1 MATKKKRNASGARA
15 KVETRPEATA
25 SAAPTAPTAPT
36 AQAAPASPTG
46 ARPATGPVARDATPA
61 ARPTTASL
69 PAEVVRDDWTVI
81 ILALM
86 MFLAPA
92 VGVPHEEMLQD
103 TLKSIVVAFAALG
116 AGLMFFWHQRNR
128 RDGLRWHALMWL
140 PLALMFYALGSM
152 AWSHAYLGGVEAIRW
167 FILGLLLWL
176 GLNTLSRERLP
187 WLFWGIHCGVLVA
200 SLWTALQFWT
210 DFRYFPQGPNPAST
224 FVNRNFFAEFVVCT
238 LPFSTLLILRAKA
251 SALIALLA
259 FTTAFNLVAMMMT
272 GTRSALLAL
281 LAMLLVLPVILYR
294 YRKLFAFSSWGAGS
308 RILLFGVLLGTTL
321 GLGLINTNNP
331 KIIEEHR
338 LEQRGMNALERAF
351 ARSKSMTQTEE
362 YTQRSFSVRLVMW
375 KATARIIQARPF
387 SGVGAGAWEVDIPLY
402 QAEGSQLETD
412 YYVHNE
418 ILQLLA
424 EYGLVGWLF
433 LLCLLGYLTQAAWK
447 TLRAATPDEQAEAP
461 LRAITLLAMLMFLIV
476 SNAGFPW
483 RMASTGAL
491 FALML
496 AILGASDAR
505 LGYRGAMAGI
515 RLPWKPAYSQV
526 GAVVMM
532 ICLALAAYV
541 SQQAAESESKIVRAV
556 KLALSI
562 SQSGDYHNPRWDK
575 TKREMLNLI
584 QEGIELNPHYRKIT
598 PMVADELA
606 KWGDWRNAVWIWES
620 VLGSRPYVVAIMSNV
635 ARGYA
640 QMGQNDKALEYLKRA
655 KELQPK
661 ATSVNSLEVI
671 LLSRTGKEA
680 QAYRQ
685 TKELVTAGTY
695 DFDLINAA
703 YVLGARAKD
712 WPFAIKALELRSER
726 WPEQKA
732 DGLIKLG
739 HLYASVPDIRDDDK
753 ALASYKAAL
762 AAAPEANRAAVRA
775 QIPPAYQARL

>member
-1 MATKKKRNASGARA
+1 MATKKKRNAAAA
-15 KVETRPEATA
+15 KLQPTDRPAAAAASTAATA
-25 SAAPTAPTAPT
+25 DAAA
-36 AQAAPASPTG
+36 G
-46 ARPATGPVARDATPA
+46 RDPA
-61 ARPTTASL
+61 ARPPIRALKPPTLSL
-69 PAEVVRDDWTVI
+69 PVEIVRGDWTVI

-103 TLKSIVVAFAALG
+103 TLKSIVVSFAVLG

-128 RDGLRWHALMWL
+128 RDALRWHALMWL
-140 PLALMFYALGSM
+140 PLALMFYAIGSM

-176 GLNTLSRERLP
+176 GLNTLSRERVPL
-187 WLFWGIHCGVLVA
+187 LFWGIHWGAVVA

-238 LPFSTLLILRAKA
+238 LPFSAMLIARVKDP
-251 SALIALLA
+251 ALIALLA
-259 FTTAFNLVAMMMT
+259 FTTAFNLVAIMMT
-272 GTRSALLAL
+272 GTRSALLAM
-281 LAMLLVLPVILYR
+281 LAMVLVLPVILYR
-294 YRKLFAFSSWGAGS
+294 YRKQFAFSAWSASS
-308 RILLFGVLLGTTL
+308 RILLFGVLLGSTL
-321 GLGLINTNNP
+321 GLGLIHTGNP
-331 KIIEEHR
+331 KLIEEHR

-375 KATARIIQARPF
+375 KATARIIKARPF

-402 QAEGSQLETD
+402 QDEGSQLETD

-433 LLCLLGYLTQAAWK
+433 LLALLGYLIQAAWK
-447 TLRAATPDEQAEAP
+447 TLKADTPEEQAEAP
-461 LRAITLLAMLMFLIV
+461 LRAITLLAMLMFLII

-505 LGYRGAMAGI
+505 LGYGGVTACTRI
-515 RLPWKPAYSQV
+515 PWKPAHSQV
-526 GAVVMM
+526 GAVVTMV
-532 ICLALAAYV
+532 CLALAAFIA
-541 SQQAAESESKIVRAV
+541 QQAAESESKIVRAV
-556 KLALSI
+556 KYALSVT
-562 SQSGDYHNPRWDK
+562 QSGDYQNPRWDK
-575 TKREMLNLI
+575 TKREMLTLI
-584 QEGIELNPHYRKIT
+584 KEGIDINPHYRKIT

-620 VLGSRPYVVAIMSNV
+620 VLDSRPYVVAIMSNV

-640 QMGQNDKALEYLKRA
+640 QMGQNEKALEYLKRA

-680 QAYRQ
+680 QAYKQ
-685 TKELVTAGTY
+685 TKELVAAGTY

-712 WPFAIKALELRSER
+712 WPMAINALELRSER

-732 DGLIKLG
+732 DGLFKLG
-739 HLYASVPDIRDDDK
+739 GIYASVAEIKDEDK
-753 ALASYKAAL
+753 ALAAYRSAL
-762 AAAPEANRAAVRA
+762 AATPEANRAALRA

>member
-1 MATKKKRNASGARA
+1 MATKKKRNAAAA
-15 KVETRPEATA
+15 KLQPTDRPAALSAA
-25 SAAPTAPTAPT
+25 SAAATPD
-36 AQAAPASPTG
+36 AAAG
-46 ARPATGPVARDATPA
+46 RDPA
-61 ARPTTASL
+61 ARPPIRALKPPTLSL
-69 PAEVVRDDWTVI
+69 PVEIVRGDWTVI

-103 TLKSIVVAFAALG
+103 TLKSIVVSFAVLG

-128 RDGLRWHALMWL
+128 RDALRWHALMWL
-140 PLALMFYALGSM
+140 PLALMFYAIGSM

-176 GLNTLSRERLP
+176 GLNTLSRERVPL
-187 WLFWGIHCGVLVA
+187 LFWGIHWGAVVA

-238 LPFSTLLILRAKA
+238 LPFSAMLIARVKDP
-251 SALIALLA
+251 ALIALLA
-259 FTTAFNLVAMMMT
+259 FTTAFNLVAIMMT
-272 GTRSALLAL
+272 GTRSALLAM
-281 LAMLLVLPVILYR
+281 LAMVLVLPVILYR
-294 YRKLFAFSSWGAGS
+294 YRKQFAFSAWSASS
-308 RILLFGVLLGTTL
+308 RILLFGVLLGSTL
-321 GLGLINTNNP
+321 GLGLIHTGNP
-331 KIIEEHR
+331 KLIEEHR

-375 KATARIIQARPF
+375 KATARIIKARPF

-402 QAEGSQLETD
+402 QDEGSQLETD

-424 EYGLVGWLF
+424 EYGLAGWLF
-433 LLCLLGYLTQAAWK
+433 LLALLGYLIQAAWK
-447 TLRAATPDEQAEAP
+447 TLKADTPEEHAEAP
-461 LRAITLLAMLMFLIV
+461 LRAITLLAMLMFLII

-505 LGYRGAMAGI
+505 LGYGGVTACTRI
-515 RLPWKPAYSQV
+515 PWKPAHSQV
-526 GAVVMM
+526 GAVVTMV
-532 ICLALAAYV
+532 CLALAAFIA
-541 SQQAAESESKIVRAV
+541 QQAAESESKIVRAV
-556 KLALSI
+556 KYALSVT
-562 SQSGDYHNPRWDK
+562 QSGDYQNPRWDK
-575 TKREMLNLI
+575 TKREMLTLI
-584 QEGIELNPHYRKIT
+584 KEGIDINPHYRKIT

-620 VLGSRPYVVAIMSNV
+620 VLDSRPYVVAIMSNV

-640 QMGQNDKALEYLKRA
+640 QMGQNEKALEYLKRA

-680 QAYRQ
+680 QAYKQ
-685 TKELVTAGTY
+685 TKELVAAGTY

-712 WPFAIKALELRSER
+712 WPMAINALELRSER

-732 DGLIKLG
+732 DGLFKLG
-739 HLYASVPDIRDDDK
+739 GIYASVAEIKDEDK
-753 ALASYKAAL
+753 ALAAYRSAL
-762 AAAPEANRAAVRA
+762 AATPEANRAALRA

>member
-15 KVETRPEATA
+15 KVETRPEAA
-25 SAAPTAPTAPT
+25 VSAAAEAP
-36 AQAAPASPTG
+36 AAPASPTG

-61 ARPTTASL
+61 ARPGAVSL

-128 RDGLRWHALMWL
+128 RDALRWHALVWL
-140 PLALMFYALGSM
+140 PLALMFYAIGSM

-671 LLSRTGKEA
+671 LLSRSGKEA
-680 QAYRQ
+680 QALKQ
-685 TKELVTAGTY
+685 TRELVASGNF

>member
-1 MATKKKRNASGARA
+1 MATKKKRNAAAA
-15 KVETRPEATA
+15 KLQPTDRPAAAAA
-25 SAAPTAPTAPT
+25 SAA
-36 AQAAPASPTG
+36 AAA
-46 ARPATGPVARDATPA
+46 ATPDAAAGRDPA
-61 ARPTTASL
+61 ARPAIRALKPPTLSL
-69 PAEVVRDDWTVI
+69 PVEIVRGDWTVI

-103 TLKSIVVAFAALG
+103 TLKSIVVSFAVLG

-128 RDGLRWHALMWL
+128 RDALRWHALMWL
-140 PLALMFYALGSM
+140 PLALMFYAIGSM

-176 GLNTLSRERLP
+176 GLNTLSRERVAL
-187 WLFWGIHCGVLVA
+187 LFWGIHWGAVVA

-238 LPFSTLLILRAKA
+238 LPFSAMLIARVKDP
-251 SALIALLA
+251 ALIALLA
-259 FTTAFNLVAMMMT
+259 FTTAFNLVAIMMT
-272 GTRSALLAL
+272 GTRSALLAM
-281 LAMLLVLPVILYR
+281 LAMVLVLPVILYR
-294 YRKLFAFSSWGAGS
+294 YRKQFAFSAWSASS
-308 RILLFGVLLGTTL
+308 RILLFGVLLGSTL
-321 GLGLINTNNP
+321 GLGLIHTGNP
-331 KIIEEHR
+331 KLIEEHR

-375 KATARIIQARPF
+375 KATARIIKARPF

-402 QAEGSQLETD
+402 QDEGSQLETD

-424 EYGLVGWLF
+424 EYGLAGWLF
-433 LLCLLGYLTQAAWK
+433 LLALLGYLIQAAWK
-447 TLRAATPDEQAEAP
+447 TLKADTPEEHAEAP
-461 LRAITLLAMLMFLIV
+461 LRAITLLAMLMFLII

-505 LGYRGAMAGI
+505 LGYGGVTACTRI
-515 RLPWKPAYSQV
+515 PWKPAHSQV
-526 GAVVMM
+526 GAVVTMV
-532 ICLALAAYV
+532 CLALAAFIA
-541 SQQAAESESKIVRAV
+541 QQAAESESKIVRAV
-556 KLALSI
+556 KYALSVT
-562 SQSGDYHNPRWDK
+562 QSGDYQNPRWDK
-575 TKREMLNLI
+575 TKREMLTLI
-584 QEGIELNPHYRKIT
+584 KEGIDINPHYRKIT

-620 VLGSRPYVVAIMSNV
+620 VLDSRPYVVAIMSNV

-640 QMGQNDKALEYLKRA
+640 QMGQNEKALEYLKRA

-680 QAYRQ
+680 QAYKQ
-685 TKELVTAGTY
+685 TKELVAAGTY

-712 WPFAIKALELRSER
+712 WPMAINALELRSER

-732 DGLIKLG
+732 DGLFKLG
-739 HLYASVPDIRDDDK
+739 GIYASVAEIKDEDK
-753 ALASYKAAL
+753 ALAAYRSAL
-762 AAAPEANRAAVRA
+762 AATPEANRAALRA

>member
-1 MATKKKRNASGARA
+1 MATKKKRNAAAA
-15 KVETRPEATA
+15 KLQPTDRPAAAAASTAATA
-25 SAAPTAPTAPT
+25 DAAA
-36 AQAAPASPTG
+36 G
-46 ARPATGPVARDATPA
+46 RDPA
-61 ARPTTASL
+61 ARPPIRALKPPTLSL
-69 PAEVVRDDWTVI
+69 PVEIVRGDWTVI

-103 TLKSIVVAFAALG
+103 TLKSIVVSFAVLG

-128 RDGLRWHALMWL
+128 RDALRWHALMWL
-140 PLALMFYALGSM
+140 PLALMFYAIGSM

-176 GLNTLSRERLP
+176 GLNTLSRERVPL
-187 WLFWGIHCGVLVA
+187 LFWGIHWGAVVA

-238 LPFSTLLILRAKA
+238 LPFSAMLIARVKDP
-251 SALIALLA
+251 ALIALLA
-259 FTTAFNLVAMMMT
+259 FTTAFNLVAIMMT
-272 GTRSALLAL
+272 GTRSALLAM
-281 LAMLLVLPVILYR
+281 LAMVLVLPVILYR
-294 YRKLFAFSSWGAGS
+294 YRKQFAFSAWSASS
-308 RILLFGVLLGTTL
+308 RILLFGVLLGSTL
-321 GLGLINTNNP
+321 GLGLIHTGNP
-331 KIIEEHR
+331 KLIEEHR

-375 KATARIIQARPF
+375 KATARIIKARPF

-402 QAEGSQLETD
+402 QDEGSQLETD

-433 LLCLLGYLTQAAWK
+433 LLALFGYLSLAAWK
-447 TLRAATPDEQAEAP
+447 TLRDDSPEAQAEAP
-461 LRAITLLAMLMFLIV
+461 LRAITLLAMLMFLII

-505 LGYRGAMAGI
+505 LGYGGVTACTRI
-515 RLPWKPAYSQV
+515 PWKPAHSQV
-526 GAVVMM
+526 GAVVTMV
-532 ICLALAAYV
+532 CLALAAFIA
-541 SQQAAESESKIVRAV
+541 QQAAESESKIVRAV
-556 KLALSI
+556 KYALSVT
-562 SQSGDYHNPRWDK
+562 QSGDYQNPRWDK
-575 TKREMLNLI
+575 TKREMLTLI
-584 QEGIELNPHYRKIT
+584 KEGIDINPHYRKIT

-620 VLGSRPYVVAIMSNV
+620 VLDSRPYVVAIMSNV

-640 QMGQNDKALEYLKRA
+640 QMGQNEKALEYLKRA

-671 LLSRTGKEA
+671 LLSCTGKEA
-680 QAYRQ
+680 QAYKQ
-685 TKELVTAGTY
+685 TKELVAAGTY

-712 WPFAIKALELRSER
+712 WPMAINALELRSER

-732 DGLIKLG
+732 DGLFKLG
-739 HLYASVPDIRDDDK
+739 GIYASVAEIKDEDK
-753 ALASYKAAL
+753 ALAAYRSAL
-762 AAAPEANRAAVRA
+762 AATPEANRAALRA

>member
-1 MATKKKRNASGARA
+1 MATKKKRNASNNSTPAA
-15 KVETRPEATA
+15 PKVEAAVA
-25 SAAPTAPTAPT
+25 SAP
-36 AQAAPASPTG
+36 AAPAASPKE
-46 ARPATGPVARDATPA
+46 APRAKPA
-61 ARPTTASL
+61 ARTGKAPVLSL
-69 PAEVVRDDWTVI
+69 PVEIVRGDWTVI

-103 TLKSIVVAFAALG
+103 TLKSIVVSFAVLG

-128 RDGLRWHALMWL
+128 RDALRWHALMWL
-140 PLALMFYALGSM
+140 PLALMFYAIGSM

-187 WLFWGIHCGVLVA
+187 LLFWGIHWGAVVA

-238 LPFSTLLILRAKA
+238 LPFSAMLIARVKDP
-251 SALIALLA
+251 ALIALLA
-259 FTTAFNLVAMMMT
+259 FTTAFNLVAIMMT
-272 GTRSALLAL
+272 GTRSALLAM
-281 LAMLLVLPVILYR
+281 LAMVLVLPVILYR
-294 YRKLFAFSSWGAGS
+294 YRKQFAFSAWSASS
-308 RILLFGVLLGTTL
+308 RILLFGVLLGSTL
-321 GLGLINTNNP
+321 GLGLIHTGNP
-331 KIIEEHR
+331 KLIEEHR

-375 KATARIIQARPF
+375 KATARIIKARPF

-402 QAEGSQLETD
+402 QDEGSQLETD

-424 EYGLVGWLF
+424 EYGLAGWLF
-433 LLCLLGYLTQAAWK
+433 LLALLGYLIQAAWK
-447 TLRAATPDEQAEAP
+447 TLKADTPEEHAEAP
-461 LRAITLLAMLMFLIV
+461 LRAITLLAMLMFLII

-505 LGYRGAMAGI
+505 LGYGGVTACTRI
-515 RLPWKPAYSQV
+515 PWKPAHSQV
-526 GAVVMM
+526 GAVVTMV
-532 ICLALAAYV
+532 CLALAAFIA
-541 SQQAAESESKIVRAV
+541 QQAAESESKIVRAV
-556 KLALSI
+556 KYALSVT
-562 SQSGDYHNPRWDK
+562 QSGDYQNPRWDK
-575 TKREMLNLI
+575 TKREMLTLI
-584 QEGIELNPHYRKIT
+584 KEGIDINPHYRKIT

-620 VLGSRPYVVAIMSNV
+620 VLDSRPYVVAIMSNV

-640 QMGQNDKALEYLKRA
+640 QMGQNEKALEYLKRA

-680 QAYRQ
+680 QAYKQ
-685 TKELVTAGTY
+685 TKELVAAGTY

-712 WPFAIKALELRSER
+712 WPMAINALELRSER

-732 DGLIKLG
+732 DGLFKLG
-739 HLYASVPDIRDDDK
+739 GIYASVAEIKDEDK
-753 ALASYKAAL
+753 ALAAYRSAL
-762 AAAPEANRAAVRA
+762 AATPEANRAALRA

>member
-505 LGYRGAMAGI
+505 LGYRGVMAGT

-556 KLALSI
+556 KFALAV
-562 SQSGDYHNPRWDK
+562 SQSNDYQNPKWDK
-575 TKREMLNLI
+575 TKREMLTLI
-584 QEGIELNPHYRKIT
+584 KEGTDINPHYRKIT

-606 KWGDWRNAVWIWES
+606 KWGDWKNAVWIWES

-671 LLSRTGKEA
+671 LLSRSGKEA
-680 QAYRQ
+680 QALKQ
-685 TKELVTAGTY
+685 TRELVASGNF

>member
-15 KVETRPEATA
+15 KVETRPEAA
-25 SAAPTAPTAPT
+25 VSAAAEAP
-36 AQAAPASPTG
+36 AAPASPTG

-61 ARPTTASL
+61 ARPGAVSL

-128 RDGLRWHALMWL
+128 RDALRWHALVWL
-140 PLALMFYALGSM
+140 PLALMFYAIGSM

-187 WLFWGIHCGVLVA
+187 WLFWGIHCGALVA

-238 LPFSTLLILRAKA
+238 LPFSAMLIARARDP
-251 SALIALLA
+251 ALIAMLA
-259 FTTAFNLVAMMMT
+259 FTTAFNLVAIMMT
-272 GTRSALLAL
+272 GTRSALLAM
-281 LAMLLVLPVILYR
+281 LAMAVVLPVILYR
-294 YRKLFAFSSWGAGS
+294 YRKLFAFSSWGASS
-308 RILLFGVLLGTTL
+308 RILMFGVLLGTTL
-321 GLGLINTNNP
+321 GLGLIHTGNP
-331 KIIEEHR
+331 KLIEEHR

-375 KATARIIQARPF
+375 KATARIIKARPF

-402 QAEGSQLETD
+402 QDEGSQLETD

-433 LLCLLGYLTQAAWK
+433 LLALLGYLIQAAWK
-447 TLRAATPDEQAEAP
+447 TLKADTPDEQAEAP
-461 LRAITLLAMLMFLIV
+461 WRAITLLAMLMFLII

-505 LGYRGAMAGI
+505 LGYSGAMAGI

-556 KLALSI
+556 KFALAV
-562 SQSGDYHNPRWDK
+562 SQSNDYQNPKWDK
-575 TKREMLNLI
+575 TKREMLTLI
-584 QEGIELNPHYRKIT
+584 KEGTDINPHYRKIT

-606 KWGDWRNAVWIWES
+606 KWGDWKNAVWIWES

-671 LLSRTGKEA
+671 LLSRSGKEA
-680 QAYRQ
+680 QALKQ
-685 TKELVTAGTY
+685 TRELVASGNF

-762 AAAPEANRAAVRA
+762 AAPPEANRAAVRA

>member
-1 MATKKKRNASGARA
+1 MATKKKRNAAAA
-15 KVETRPEATA
+15 KLQ
-25 SAAPTAPTAPT
+25 PT
-36 AQAAPASPTG
+36 
-46 ARPATGPVARDATPA
+46 ARPAAAAASVASVAATPDAAAGRDPA
-61 ARPTTASL
+61 ARPPIRALKPPTLSL
-69 PAEVVRDDWTVI
+69 PVEILRGDWTVI

-103 TLKSIVVAFAALG
+103 TLKSIVVSFAVLG

-128 RDGLRWHALMWL
+128 RDALRWHALMWL
-140 PLALMFYALGSM
+140 PLALMFYAIGSM
-152 AWSHAYLGGVEAIRW
+152 AWSHAYLGAVEAIRW

-187 WLFWGIHCGVLVA
+187 LLFWGIHWGAVVA

-210 DFRYFPQGPNPAST
+210 DFKYFPQGPNPAST

-238 LPFSTLLILRAKA
+238 LPFSAMLIARVKDP
-251 SALIALLA
+251 ALIALLA
-259 FTTAFNLVAMMMT
+259 FTTAFNLVAIMMT
-272 GTRSALLAL
+272 GTRSALLAM
-281 LAMLLVLPVILYR
+281 LAMVLVLPVILYR
-294 YRKLFAFSSWGAGS
+294 YRKQFAFSAWSASS
-308 RILLFGVLLGTTL
+308 RILLFGVLLGSTL
-321 GLGLINTNNP
+321 GLGLIHTGNP
-331 KIIEEHR
+331 KLIEEHR

-375 KATARIIQARPF
+375 KATARIIKARPF

-402 QAEGSQLETD
+402 QDEGSQLETD

-433 LLCLLGYLTQAAWK
+433 LLALFGYLSLAAWK
-447 TLRAATPDEQAEAP
+447 TLRDDSPEAQAEAP
-461 LRAITLLAMLMFLIV
+461 LRAITLLAMLMFLII

-505 LGYRGAMAGI
+505 LGYGGVTACTRI
-515 RLPWKPAYSQV
+515 PWKPAYSQV
-526 GAVVMM
+526 GAVVTMV
-532 ICLALAAYV
+532 CLALAAFIA
-541 SQQAAESESKIVRAV
+541 QQAAESESKIVRAV
-556 KLALSI
+556 KYALSVT
-562 SQSGDYHNPRWDK
+562 QSGDYQNPRWDK
-575 TKREMLNLI
+575 TKREMLTLI
-584 QEGIELNPHYRKIT
+584 KEGIDINPHYRKIT

-620 VLGSRPYVVAIMSNV
+620 VLDSRPYVVAIMSNV

-640 QMGQNDKALEYLKRA
+640 QMGQNEKALEYLKRA

-680 QAYRQ
+680 QAYKQ
-685 TKELVTAGTY
+685 TKELVAAGTY

-712 WPFAIKALELRSER
+712 WPMAINALELRSER

-732 DGLIKLG
+732 DGLFKLG
-739 HLYASVPDIRDDDK
+739 GIYASVAEIKDEDK
-753 ALASYKAAL
+753 ALAAYRSAL
-762 AAAPEANRAAVRA
+762 AATPEANRAALRA

>member
-1 MATKKKRNASGARA
+1 MATKKKRNAAAA
-15 KVETRPEATA
+15 KLQPTDRPAAAAA
-25 SAAPTAPTAPT
+25 SAAATPD
-36 AQAAPASPTG
+36 AAAG
-46 ARPATGPVARDATPA
+46 RDPA
-61 ARPTTASL
+61 ARPPIRALKPPTLSL
-69 PAEVVRDDWTVI
+69 PVEIVRGDWTVI

-103 TLKSIVVAFAALG
+103 TLKSIVVSFAVLG

-128 RDGLRWHALMWL
+128 RDALRWHALMWL
-140 PLALMFYALGSM
+140 PLALMFYAIGSM

-187 WLFWGIHCGVLVA
+187 LLFWGIHWGAVVA

-238 LPFSTLLILRAKA
+238 LPFSAMLIARVKDP
-251 SALIALLA
+251 ALIALLA
-259 FTTAFNLVAMMMT
+259 FTTAFNLVAIMMT
-272 GTRSALLAL
+272 GTRSALLAM
-281 LAMLLVLPVILYR
+281 LAMVLVLPVILYR
-294 YRKLFAFSSWGAGS
+294 YRKQFAFSAWSASS
-308 RILLFGVLLGTTL
+308 RILLFGVLLGSTL
-321 GLGLINTNNP
+321 GLGLIHTGNP
-331 KIIEEHR
+331 KLIEEHR

-375 KATARIIQARPF
+375 KATARIIKARPF

-402 QAEGSQLETD
+402 QDEGSQLETD

-424 EYGLVGWLF
+424 EYGLAGWLF
-433 LLCLLGYLTQAAWK
+433 LLALLGYLIQAAWK
-447 TLRAATPDEQAEAP
+447 TLKADTPEEHAEAP
-461 LRAITLLAMLMFLIV
+461 LRAITLLAMLMFLII

-505 LGYRGAMAGI
+505 LGYGGVTACTRI
-515 RLPWKPAYSQV
+515 PWKPAHSQV
-526 GAVVMM
+526 GAVVTMV
-532 ICLALAAYV
+532 CLALAAFIA
-541 SQQAAESESKIVRAV
+541 QQAAESESKIVRAV
-556 KLALSI
+556 KYALSVT
-562 SQSGDYHNPRWDK
+562 QSGDYQNPRWDK
-575 TKREMLNLI
+575 TKREMLTLI
-584 QEGIELNPHYRKIT
+584 KEGIDINPHYRKIT

-620 VLGSRPYVVAIMSNV
+620 VLDSRPYVVAIMSNV

-640 QMGQNDKALEYLKRA
+640 QMGQNEKALEYLKRA

-680 QAYRQ
+680 QAYKQ
-685 TKELVTAGTY
+685 TKELVAAGTY

-712 WPFAIKALELRSER
+712 WPMAINALELRSER

-732 DGLIKLG
+732 DGLFKLG
-739 HLYASVPDIRDDDK
+739 GIYASVAEIKDEDK
-753 ALASYKAAL
+753 ALAAYRSAL
-762 AAAPEANRAAVRA
+762 AATPEANRAALRA

>member
-1 MATKKKRNASGARA
+1 MATKKKRNASNNSTPAA
-15 KVETRPEATA
+15 PKVEAAVA
-25 SAAPTAPTAPT
+25 SAP
-36 AQAAPASPTG
+36 AAPAASPK
-46 ARPATGPVARDATPA
+46 DAPRAKPA
-61 ARPTTASL
+61 ARAGKAPVLSL
-69 PAEVVRDDWTVI
+69 PVEIVRGDWTVI
-81 ILALM
+81 ILAVM

-128 RDGLRWHALMWL
+128 RDALRWHVMMWL
-140 PLALMFYALGSM
+140 PLALMFYAIGSM

-176 GLNTLSRERLP
+176 GLNTLSRERVPL
-187 WLFWGIHCGVLVA
+187 LFWGIHWGAVVA

-210 DFRYFPQGPNPAST
+210 DFKYFPQGPNPAST

-238 LPFSTLLILRAKA
+238 LPFSAFLIARAKA
-251 SALIALLA
+251 SALIAVLA

-281 LAMLLVLPVILYR
+281 LAMILVLPVILYL
-294 YRKLFAFSSWGAGS
+294 YRKQFAFSSWGAGS

-331 KIIEEHR
+331 KLIEEHR
-338 LEQRGMNALERAF
+338 LEQRGMNALERAL

-375 KATARIIQARPF
+375 KATARMIQARPF

-402 QAEGSQLETD
+402 QDEGSQLETD

-433 LLCLLGYLTQAAWK
+433 LLSLLGYLSLAAWK
-447 TLRAATPDEQAEAP
+447 TIKADTPDGRAEAP
-461 LRAITLLAMLMFLIV
+461 LRAITLLAMLLFLIV

-505 LGYRGAMAGI
+505 MGYSGVTACT

-532 ICLALAAYV
+532 VCLALAAFI
-541 SQQAAESESKIVRAV
+541 SQQAAASESKIVRAV
-556 KLALSI
+556 KYALSV
-562 SQSGDYHNPRWDK
+562 SGSGDYQNPKWDK

-584 QEGIELNPHYRKIT
+584 EEGIALNPHYRKIT

-606 KWGDWRNAVWIWES
+606 KWGDWKNAVWIWES

-640 QMGQNDKALEYLKRA
+640 QIGQNEKALEYLARA
-655 KELQPK
+655 KALQPK

-680 QAYRQ
+680 QAYQQ
-685 TKELVTAGTY
+685 TKELVAAGTY

-712 WPFAIKALELRSER
+712 WPLAIQALELRNER
-726 WPEQKA
+726 WPEHKL
-732 DGLIKLG
+732 DGLLKLG
-739 HLYASVPDIRDDDK
+739 NMYASVPEIKDENK
-753 ALASYKAAL
+753 ALAAYKAAL
-762 AAAPEANRAAVRA
+762 AITPEANQAPVRA
-775 QIPPAYQARL
+775 QIPTIYHARL

>member
-15 KVETRPEATA
+15 AAVARPDTAAPVLDAAPEASSA
-25 SAAPTAPTAPT
+25 REAAP
-36 AQAAPASPTG
+36 
-46 ARPATGPVARDATPA
+46 RPANRITRTP
-61 ARPTTASL
+61 TLSL
-69 PAEVVRDDWTVI
+69 PVEIVRGDWTVI
-81 ILALM
+81 ILSLM
-86 MFLAPA
+86 MLLAPA

-140 PLALMFYALGSM
+140 PLALMLYALGSM
-152 AWSHAYLGGVEAIRW
+152 VWSHTNLAGVEAIRW
-167 FILGLLLWL
+167 FILSLLLWL
-176 GLNTLSRERLP
+176 GLNTLSRERVSL
-187 WLFWGIHCGVLVA
+187 LFWGIHLGAVVA

-238 LPFSTLLILRAKA
+238 LPFSAFLILRAKA

-272 GTRSALLAL
+272 GTRSALLAF
-281 LAMLLVLPVILYR
+281 LAMVLVLPVILYR
-294 YRKLFAFSSWGAGS
+294 YRKSFAFSSWGAGS

-338 LEQRGMNALERAF
+338 LEQRGMNAMERAF
-351 ARSKSMTQTEE
+351 ARSKSLTQTEE

-402 QAEGSQLETD
+402 QSEGSQLETD

-424 EYGLVGWLF
+424 EYGVVGWLF
-433 LLCLLGYLTQAAWK
+433 LLSLLGYLSVAAWK
-447 TLRAATPDEQAEAP
+447 TIRADTPDERAEAP

-491 FALML
+491 FALMM
-496 AILGASDAR
+496 AILAATDAR
-505 LGYRGAMAGI
+505 LGYRSVTSATRI
-515 RLPWKPAYSQV
+515 PWKPAYSQA

-532 ICLALAAYV
+532 VCLALAAYIT
-541 SQQAAESESKIVRAV
+541 QQAAASESKIVRAV
-556 KLALSI
+556 KLALAV
-562 SQSGDYHNPRWDK
+562 SQSNDYQNPKWDK
-575 TKREMLNLI
+575 TKRELLTLI
-584 QEGIELNPHYRKIT
+584 KEGTDINPHYRKIT

-606 KWGDWRNAVWIWES
+606 KWGDWKNAVWIWES

-640 QMGQNDKALEYLKRA
+640 QMGQNEKALEYLKRA

-680 QAYRQ
+680 QAYQQ
-685 TKELVTAGTY
+685 TKELVAAGTY

-703 YVLGARAKD
+703 YVLAARAKD
-712 WPFAIKALELRSER
+712 WPMAMKALELRTAR
-726 WPEQKA
+726 WPEQKV

-739 HLYASVPDIRDDDK
+739 NIYASVTEVKDENK
-753 ALASYKAAL
+753 ALEAYRAAL
-762 AAAPEANRAAVRA
+762 AATPEANRPAVRA
-775 QIPPAYQARL
+775 QIPTIYQPRL

>member
-1 MATKKKRNASGARA
+1 MATKKKRNAAAA
-15 KVETRPEATA
+15 KLQPTDRPAAAAA
-25 SAAPTAPTAPT
+25 SAAATPD
-36 AQAAPASPTG
+36 AAAG
-46 ARPATGPVARDATPA
+46 RDPA
-61 ARPTTASL
+61 ARPPIRALKPPTLSL
-69 PAEVVRDDWTVI
+69 PVEIVRGDWTVI

-103 TLKSIVVAFAALG
+103 TLKSIVVSFAVLG

-128 RDGLRWHALMWL
+128 RDALRWHALMWL
-140 PLALMFYALGSM
+140 PLALMFYAIGSM

-176 GLNTLSRERLP
+176 GLNTLSRERVPL
-187 WLFWGIHCGVLVA
+187 LFWGIHWGAVVA

-238 LPFSTLLILRAKA
+238 LPFSAMLIARVKDP
-251 SALIALLA
+251 ALIALLA
-259 FTTAFNLVAMMMT
+259 FTTAFNLVAIMMT
-272 GTRSALLAL
+272 GTRSALLAM
-281 LAMLLVLPVILYR
+281 LAMVLVLPVILYR
-294 YRKLFAFSSWGAGS
+294 YRKQFAFSAWSASS
-308 RILLFGVLLGTTL
+308 RILLFGVLLGSTL
-321 GLGLINTNNP
+321 GLGLIHTGNP
-331 KIIEEHR
+331 KLIEEHR

-375 KATARIIQARPF
+375 KATARIIKARPF

-402 QAEGSQLETD
+402 QDEGSQLETD

-424 EYGLVGWLF
+424 EYGLAGWLF
-433 LLCLLGYLTQAAWK
+433 LLALLGYLIQAAWK
-447 TLRAATPDEQAEAP
+447 TLKADTPEEHAEAP
-461 LRAITLLAMLMFLIV
+461 LRAITLLAMLMFLII

-505 LGYRGAMAGI
+505 LGYGGVTACTRI
-515 RLPWKPAYSQV
+515 PWKPAHSQV
-526 GAVVMM
+526 GAVVTMV
-532 ICLALAAYV
+532 CLALAAFIA
-541 SQQAAESESKIVRAV
+541 QQAAESESKIVRAV
-556 KLALSI
+556 KYALSVT
-562 SQSGDYHNPRWDK
+562 QSGDYQNPRWDK
-575 TKREMLNLI
+575 TKREMLTLI
-584 QEGIELNPHYRKIT
+584 KEGIDINPHYRKIT

-620 VLGSRPYVVAIMSNV
+620 VLDSRPYVVAIMSNV

-640 QMGQNDKALEYLKRA
+640 QMGQNEKALEYLKRA

-680 QAYRQ
+680 QAYKQ
-685 TKELVTAGTY
+685 TKELVAAGTY

-712 WPFAIKALELRSER
+712 WPMAINALELRSER

-732 DGLIKLG
+732 DGLFKLG
-739 HLYASVPDIRDDDK
+739 GIYASVAEIKDEDK
-753 ALASYKAAL
+753 ALAAYRSAL
-762 AAAPEANRAAVRA
+762 AATPEANRAALRA

>member
-1 MATKKKRNASGARA
+1 MATKKKRNAAAA
-15 KVETRPEATA
+15 KLQPTDRPAAAAA
-25 SAAPTAPTAPT
+25 SAA
-36 AQAAPASPTG
+36 AAA
-46 ARPATGPVARDATPA
+46 ATPDAAAGRDPA
-61 ARPTTASL
+61 ARPAIRALKPPTLSL
-69 PAEVVRDDWTVI
+69 PVEIVRGDWTVI

-103 TLKSIVVAFAALG
+103 TLKSIVVSFAVLG

-128 RDGLRWHALMWL
+128 RDALRWHALMWL
-140 PLALMFYALGSM
+140 PLALMFYAIGSM

-176 GLNTLSRERLP
+176 GLNTLSRERVPL
-187 WLFWGIHCGVLVA
+187 LFWGIHWGAVVA

-238 LPFSTLLILRAKA
+238 LPFSAMLIARVKDP
-251 SALIALLA
+251 ALIALLA
-259 FTTAFNLVAMMMT
+259 FTTAFNLVAIMMT
-272 GTRSALLAL
+272 GTRSALLAM
-281 LAMLLVLPVILYR
+281 LAMVLVLPVILYR
-294 YRKLFAFSSWGAGS
+294 YRKQFAFSAWSASS
-308 RILLFGVLLGTTL
+308 RILLFGVLLGSTL
-321 GLGLINTNNP
+321 GLGLIHTGNP
-331 KIIEEHR
+331 KLIEEHR

-375 KATARIIQARPF
+375 KATARIIKARPF

-402 QAEGSQLETD
+402 QDEGSQLETD

-433 LLCLLGYLTQAAWK
+433 LLALLGYLIQAAWK
-447 TLRAATPDEQAEAP
+447 TLKADTPEEQAEAP
-461 LRAITLLAMLMFLIV
+461 LRAITLLAMLMFLII

-505 LGYRGAMAGI
+505 LGYGGVTACTRI
-515 RLPWKPAYSQV
+515 PWKPAHSQV
-526 GAVVMM
+526 GAVVTMV
-532 ICLALAAYV
+532 CLALAAYIT
-541 SQQAAESESKIVRAV
+541 QQAAESESKIVRAV
-556 KLALSI
+556 KYALSVT
-562 SQSGDYHNPRWDK
+562 QSGDYQNPRWDK
-575 TKREMLNLI
+575 TKREMLTLI
-584 QEGIELNPHYRKIT
+584 KEGIDINPHYRKIT

-620 VLGSRPYVVAIMSNV
+620 VLDSRPYVVAIMSNV

-640 QMGQNDKALEYLKRA
+640 QMGQNEKALEYLKRA

-680 QAYRQ
+680 QAYKQ
-685 TKELVTAGTY
+685 TKELVAAGTY

-712 WPFAIKALELRSER
+712 WPMAINALELRSER

-732 DGLIKLG
+732 DGLFKLG
-739 HLYASVPDIRDDDK
+739 GIYASVAEIKDEDK
-753 ALASYKAAL
+753 ALAAYRSAL
-762 AAAPEANRAAVRA
+762 AATPEANRAALRA

>member
-1 MATKKKRNASGARA
+1 VIHGNQEKTQRGRGQAPADRPAGRCGVAS
-15 KVETRPEATA
+15 ATA
-25 SAAPTAPTAPT
+25 TPDAAA
-36 AQAAPASPTG
+36 G
-46 ARPATGPVARDATPA
+46 RDPA
-61 ARPTTASL
+61 ARPPIRALKPPTLSL
-69 PAEVVRDDWTVI
+69 PVEIVRGDWTVI

-103 TLKSIVVAFAALG
+103 TLKSIVVSFAVLG

-128 RDGLRWHALMWL
+128 RDALRWHALMWL
-140 PLALMFYALGSM
+140 PLALMFYAIGSM

-187 WLFWGIHCGVLVA
+187 LLFWGIHWGAVVA

-238 LPFSTLLILRAKA
+238 LPFSAMLIARVKDP
-251 SALIALLA
+251 ALIALLA
-259 FTTAFNLVAMMMT
+259 FTTAFNLVAIMMT
-272 GTRSALLAL
+272 GTRSALLAM
-281 LAMLLVLPVILYR
+281 LAMVLVLPVILYR
-294 YRKLFAFSSWGAGS
+294 YRKQFAFSAWSASS
-308 RILLFGVLLGTTL
+308 RILLFGVLLGSTL
-321 GLGLINTNNP
+321 GLGLIHTGNP
-331 KIIEEHR
+331 KLIEEHR

-375 KATARIIQARPF
+375 KATARIIKARPF

-402 QAEGSQLETD
+402 QDEGSQLETD

-424 EYGLVGWLF
+424 EYGLAGWLF
-433 LLCLLGYLTQAAWK
+433 LLALLGYLIQAAWK
-447 TLRAATPDEQAEAP
+447 TLKADTPEEHAEAP
-461 LRAITLLAMLMFLIV
+461 LRAITLLAMLMFLII

-505 LGYRGAMAGI
+505 LGYGGVTACTRI
-515 RLPWKPAYSQV
+515 PWKPAHSQV
-526 GAVVMM
+526 GAVVTMV
-532 ICLALAAYV
+532 CLALAAFIA
-541 SQQAAESESKIVRAV
+541 QQAAESESKIVRAV
-556 KLALSI
+556 KYALSVT
-562 SQSGDYHNPRWDK
+562 QSGDYQNPRWDK
-575 TKREMLNLI
+575 TKREMLTLI
-584 QEGIELNPHYRKIT
+584 KEGIDINPHYRKIT

-620 VLGSRPYVVAIMSNV
+620 VLDSRPYVVAIMSNV

-640 QMGQNDKALEYLKRA
+640 QMGQNEKALEYLKRA

-680 QAYRQ
+680 QAYKQ
-685 TKELVTAGTY
+685 TKELVAAGTY

-712 WPFAIKALELRSER
+712 WPMAINALELRSER

-732 DGLIKLG
+732 DGLFKLG
-739 HLYASVPDIRDDDK
+739 GIYASVAEIKDEDK
-753 ALASYKAAL
+753 ALAAYRSAL
-762 AAAPEANRAAVRA
+762 AATPEANRAALRA

>member
-1 MATKKKRNASGARA
+1 MATKKKRNAAAA
-15 KVETRPEATA
+15 KLQPTDRPAAAAASATA
-25 SAAPTAPTAPT
+25 TPDAAA
-36 AQAAPASPTG
+36 G
-46 ARPATGPVARDATPA
+46 RDPA
-61 ARPTTASL
+61 ARPPIRAPKPPTLSL
-69 PAEVVRDDWTVI
+69 PVEIVRGDWTVI

-103 TLKSIVVAFAALG
+103 TLKSIVVSFAVLG

-128 RDGLRWHALMWL
+128 RDALRWHALMWL
-140 PLALMFYALGSM
+140 PLALMFYAIGSM

-187 WLFWGIHCGVLVA
+187 LLFWGIHWGAVVA

-238 LPFSTLLILRAKA
+238 LPFSAMLIARVKDP
-251 SALIALLA
+251 ALIALLA
-259 FTTAFNLVAMMMT
+259 FTTAFNLVAIMMT
-272 GTRSALLAL
+272 GTRSALLAM
-281 LAMLLVLPVILYR
+281 LAMVLVLPVILYR
-294 YRKLFAFSSWGAGS
+294 YRKQFAFSAWSASS
-308 RILLFGVLLGTTL
+308 RILLFGVLLGSTL
-321 GLGLINTNNP
+321 GLGLIHTGNP
-331 KIIEEHR
+331 KLIEEHR

-375 KATARIIQARPF
+375 KATARIIKARPF

-402 QAEGSQLETD
+402 QDEGSQLETD

-424 EYGLVGWLF
+424 EYGLAGWLF
-433 LLCLLGYLTQAAWK
+433 LLALLGYLIQAAWK
-447 TLRAATPDEQAEAP
+447 TLKADTPEEHAEAP
-461 LRAITLLAMLMFLIV
+461 LRAITLLAMLMFLII

-505 LGYRGAMAGI
+505 LGYGGVTACTRI
-515 RLPWKPAYSQV
+515 PWKPAHSQV
-526 GAVVMM
+526 GAVVTMV
-532 ICLALAAYV
+532 CLALAAFIA
-541 SQQAAESESKIVRAV
+541 QQAAESESKIVRAV
-556 KLALSI
+556 KYALSVT
-562 SQSGDYHNPRWDK
+562 QSGDYQNPRWDK
-575 TKREMLNLI
+575 TKREMLTLI
-584 QEGIELNPHYRKIT
+584 KEGIDINPHYRKIT

-620 VLGSRPYVVAIMSNV
+620 VLDSRPYVVAIMSNV

-640 QMGQNDKALEYLKRA
+640 QMGQNEKALEYLKRA

-680 QAYRQ
+680 QAYKQ
-685 TKELVTAGTY
+685 TKELVAAGTY

-712 WPFAIKALELRSER
+712 WPMAINALELRSER

-732 DGLIKLG
+732 DGLFKLG
-739 HLYASVPDIRDDDK
+739 GIYASVAEIKDEDK
-753 ALASYKAAL
+753 ALAAYRSAL
-762 AAAPEANRAAVRA
+762 AATPEANRAALRA